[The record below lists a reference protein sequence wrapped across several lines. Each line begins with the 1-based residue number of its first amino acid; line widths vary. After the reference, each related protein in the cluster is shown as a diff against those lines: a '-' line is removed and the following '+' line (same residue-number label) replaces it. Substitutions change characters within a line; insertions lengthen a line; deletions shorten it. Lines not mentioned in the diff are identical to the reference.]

1 MPIVTIKLF
10 KGATTPEQ
18 RAELIAKVS
27 DTVAEWIAGMGF
39 EKANVL
45 PVVTCIIEDVEFGN
59 WGSGGR
65 PITPDSLKA
74 ALEGKK
80 E

>member
-65 PITPDSLKA
+65 LITPDSLKA
-74 ALEGKK
+74 ALEGK
-80 E
+80 